1 MLNVDVNAFGKVA
14 VLLGGHSAERDISL
28 KSGAAVLES
37 LRRSGVNAHPF
48 DPAEQSLLQL
58 QQQDFQRAFLILHG
72 RGGEDGTIQGALT
85 WLGLPYTGSQ
95 VLSSA
100 IAMDKVKCKQIW
112 QSANLPT
119 APFRVVNRGQSLD
132 KQLIA
137 AIVHELGQDVV
148 VKPAAEGSSVGI
160 FKVNTMTDLHDALVS
175 AFQHDDVVLIERT
188 LKGKEFTVAILD
200 QQPLPPICVEPMN
213 EFYDY
218 HAKYES
224 NSTRYLCPT
233 GLPDTFNKQLESLS
247 KKAYD
252 TIGLQGWGRVDLMQD
267 EQQNMYLL
275 EVNSLPGMTEKS
287 LVPMAAKEF
296 GIDFDELVLRILLQT
311 VAD

>member
-14 VLLGGHSAERDISL
+14 VVLGGHSAERDISL
-28 KSGAAVLES
+28 QSGAAVLQS
-37 LRRSGVNAHPF
+37 LQRSGVDAHPF

-58 QQQDFQRAFLILHG
+58 QHQGFQRVFLILHG

-85 WLGLPYTGSQ
+85 WMGLPYTGSS

-112 QSANLPT
+112 QAVGLPI
-119 APFRVVNRGQSLD
+119 APYRVVTSHQNLD
-132 KQLIA
+132 KQFIA
-137 AIVHELGQDVV
+137 AVFQELGQDVV

-160 FKVNTMTDLHDALVS
+160 FKVNTMVGLQDALLS
-175 AFQHDDVVLIERT
+175 AFQHDSVVLIERM

-200 QQPLPPICVEPMN
+200 QQPLPPICVEPMSG
-213 EFYDY
+213 FYDY
-218 HAKYES
+218 YAKYEA
-224 NSTRYLCPT
+224 NTTRYLCPT
-233 GLPDTFNKQLESLS
+233 GLPDAFNRQLESLS
-247 KKAYD
+247 KSAYD
-252 TIGLQGWGRVDLMQD
+252 AIGLHGWGRVDLMQD
-267 EQQNMYLL
+267 EQQNIYLL

-311 VAD
+311 VPD